1 MNTLNNQKTTLII
14 IIAVVVIIAVA
25 LTLLSY
31 QQGYKSGLNVKQG
44 IYDNLEDNQSLES
57 GTESVDENGMPT
69 YNLDSYDNALL
80 EKYKHLNN
88 DEQ

>member
-1 MNTLNNQKTTLII
+1 MNTLNDQKTTLII
-14 IIAVVVIIAVA
+14 IIAIVVIIAIA
-25 LTLLSY
+25 LTLIGY

-44 IYDNLEDNQSLES
+44 IYDNLDNNQSVES
-57 GTESVDENGMPT
+57 GMENVNGEEMPA

-88 DEQ
+88 EE